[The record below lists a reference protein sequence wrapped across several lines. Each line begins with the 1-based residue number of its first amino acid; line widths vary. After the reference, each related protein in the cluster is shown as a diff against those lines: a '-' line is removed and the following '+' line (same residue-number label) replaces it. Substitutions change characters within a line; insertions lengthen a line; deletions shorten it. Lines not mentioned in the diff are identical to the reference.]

1 METASAQGATQN
13 ISFTFPH
20 VGDVGTG
27 DEDVEEMGNTMKYK
41 SSFENWY
48 TYSSV
53 HKPLPDFTCETDQ
66 NGEIDAA
73 PLAGVLLVEI
83 AAVGPSVRWF
93 VAFGRHCRDR
103 AKVRVER

>member
-41 SSFENWY
+41 SSFENWC
-48 TYSSV
+48 T
-53 HKPLPDFTCETDQ
+53 
-66 NGEIDAA
+66 
-73 PLAGVLLVEI
+73 
-83 AAVGPSVRWF
+83 
-93 VAFGRHCRDR
+93 
-103 AKVRVER
+103 